1 MGNKNSNTNQNAI
14 CFIDNEYLKAT
25 ISFKQIKYG
34 TEINFDIHS
43 KKSNSEGKVHAIHI
57 HQYGNLTEGCK
68 STGSH
73 YNPYNKIHGSML
85 YTKERHVGD
94 LINNFK
100 YDSDNKFFQTY
111 IDETITV
118 KNIIGRSIVI
128 HNYPDDYGL
137 KGHIDVNGYVTLYQ
151 DMPISQLHQICQTR
165 GYKISKGKSKQYYVD
180 KLNEESLKTGNAGGR
195 IACGVIGIAK

>member
-1 MGNKNSNTNQNAI
+1 MGNKHSNQNAV
-14 CFIDNEYLKAT
+14 CFIDNEYLKAIIT
-25 ISFKQIKYG
+25 FTQKSYG
-34 TEINFDIHS
+34 AEMTFDIKS
-43 KKSNSEGKVHAIHI
+43 KKPNSEGKIHAIHI
-57 HQYGNLTEGCK
+57 HEYGDLTEGCK

-73 YNPYNKIHGSML
+73 YNPYNKTHGSIL

-100 YDSDNKFFQTY
+100 YDNENKFVHTY

-137 KGHIDVNGYVTLYQ
+137 QGQIDVNGYVTLYQ
-151 DMPISQLHQICQTR
+151 DMPISHLHKLCVSM
-165 GYKISKGKSKQYYVD
+165 GYKIGKNKSKQSYVD